1 MLCSLWITYH
11 KVMELPAVSYPFP
24 LITALHAVELYSH
37 VFAAAQCLCEFP
49 KMPYFTYLNG
59 SIFGKRYLL
68 AIDHIMS
75 TYYFIFGT

>member
-1 MLCSLWITYH
+1 MQFVDNLSQGYGTASRKL
-11 KVMELPAVSYPFP
+11 SFP

-49 KMPYFTYLNG
+49 KMPYFTYING